1 MKVLHL
7 IDSGGLYGAEKML
20 LSLVKEQLSQG
31 MEPMIL
37 SAGEPHIEEKAI
49 EAEARRMALPILP
62 WRMKPGLNIGES
74 RKILKWAI
82 SNGYQILHSHG
93 FKFNVL
99 LGSYPR
105 FLRRIPMIATL
116 HGYVHARKLSKMWL
130 YELLDRFAI
139 TFLQGVVLVGEAM
152 KEELPAKLSES
163 QKLRVIPNG
172 LDIEAISCQADQSVD
187 TPTEEFLT
195 SHSPIVLGVGR
206 LSQEKGFH
214 RLVEAFQMV
223 CERFEN
229 PGLVIVG
236 EGKQRGN
243 LEARISELGLND
255 KVLMPGYCNNVP
267 SLQRKSDLLV
277 MPSLTEGLPITLLEA
292 MGVRIPVLVSP
303 VGEMPAVLGHGE
315 GGYLLPQ
322 DCDIRQLGTHIL
334 DVLNDGHRESKAD
347 WSFRKVARYYSV
359 EAMQKNYG
367 ELYVTVLGDAP

>member
-1 MKVLHL
+1 M
-7 IDSGGLYGAEKML
+7 GQL
-20 LSLVKEQLSQG
+20 L
-31 MEPMIL
+31 
-37 SAGEPHIEEKAI
+37 AG
-49 EAEARRMALPILP
+49 
-62 WRMKPGLNIGES
+62 
-74 RKILKWAI
+74 
-82 SNGYQILHSHG
+82 
-93 FKFNVL
+93 
-99 LGSYPR
+99 
-105 FLRRIPMIATL
+105 
-116 HGYVHARKLSKMWL
+116 
-130 YELLDRFAI
+130 
-139 TFLQGVVLVGEAM
+139 
-152 KEELPAKLSES
+152 
-163 QKLRVIPNG
+163 
-172 LDIEAISCQADQSVD
+172 
-187 TPTEEFLT
+187 
-195 SHSPIVLGVGR
+195 
-206 LSQEKGFH
+206 
-214 RLVEAFQMV
+214 
-223 CERFEN
+223 
-229 PGLVIVG
+229 G